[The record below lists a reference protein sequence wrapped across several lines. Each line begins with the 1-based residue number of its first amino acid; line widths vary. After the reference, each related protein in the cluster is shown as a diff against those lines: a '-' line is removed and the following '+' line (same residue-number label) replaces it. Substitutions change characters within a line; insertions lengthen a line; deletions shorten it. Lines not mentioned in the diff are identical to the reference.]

1 MVKRKR
7 VYLPPKSSDGYR
19 VLVDRLWPRG
29 LSKDEVRLDA
39 WHKELGPSDELR
51 TWFGHDPG
59 RWTTFASRF
68 RRELGRGSC
77 PELLDELA
85 RRARRGTVTLLF
97 GARDED
103 HNNAVVIEQ
112 AIQARMARGS
122 VRTTRRPVK
131 AEARRGTR
139 RPVRAEARRGT
150 RRPERN
156 QLPSVRRRRAA
167 A

>member
-39 WHKELGPSDELR
+39 WPKELGPSDELR

-59 RWTTFASRF
+59 RWATFVSRF
-68 RRELGRGSC
+68 RRELGQGPR
-77 PELLDELA
+77 PALLDDLA
-85 RRARRGTVTLLF
+85 QRARRGTVTLLF
-97 GARDED
+97 GARDEE

-112 AIQARMARGS
+112 AIQARMGA
-122 VRTTRRPVK
+122 
-131 AEARRGTR
+131 
-139 RPVRAEARRGT
+139 
-150 RRPERN
+150 
-156 QLPSVRRRRAA
+156 
-167 A
+167 